1 MNTPIK
7 SDSKLESKVKSR
19 GIKFVKPV
27 LSYDEIVST
36 FHTLCQSTR
45 FVSGIVG
52 KNIKKID
59 FPFVSLNS
67 NSKKIKIK
75 PNNDIEVSYYKW
87 ENNFCKSYLF
97 YTDNLTLLDIS
108 EQLKKCILEV
118 DNHLYAQTLLQDCSF
133 YTPQF
138 YRFYINIKPTNESF
152 IIKFILMMEYI
163 DIENDTI
170 DFDEKNTTHLQQ
182 LKEIN
187 ECLKKHL
194 LTHNDLASR
203 NIKILKST
211 EKILI
216 YDWGESFISNY
227 GINVLENMNRKELS

>member
-7 SDSKLESKVKSR
+7 IDSKLKSR

-36 FHTLCQSTR
+36 FNTLCQSTR

-52 KNIKKID
+52 RNIKKIE
-59 FPFVSLNS
+59 FPSISLNS

-138 YRFYINIKPTNESF
+138 YRFYINIKPMNGSF

-163 DIENDTI
+163 DIENNTI
-170 DFDEKNTTHLQQ
+170 VFDETNTTHLQQ
-182 LKEIN
+182 LKKIN
-187 ECLKKHL
+187 ECLKKHS
-194 LTHNDLASR
+194 LTHNDLAPR
-203 NIKILKST
+203 NIRIMKTT

-227 GINVLENMNRKELS
+227 GIDVLENMNRKELS

>member
-7 SDSKLESKVKSR
+7 IDSKLKSR

-36 FHTLCQSTR
+36 FNTLCQSTR

-52 KNIKKID
+52 RNIKKIE
-59 FPFVSLNS
+59 FPSISLNS

-118 DNHLYAQTLLQDCSF
+118 DNHLYAQTRYHSK
-133 YTPQF
+133 
-138 YRFYINIKPTNESF
+138 R
-152 IIKFILMMEYI
+152 
-163 DIENDTI
+163 
-170 DFDEKNTTHLQQ
+170 
-182 LKEIN
+182 
-187 ECLKKHL
+187 
-194 LTHNDLASR
+194 
-203 NIKILKST
+203 
-211 EKILI
+211 
-216 YDWGESFISNY
+216 
-227 GINVLENMNRKELS
+227 

>member
-52 KNIKKID
+52 KNIKKIE

-97 YTDNLTLLDIS
+97 YTDNLTFL
-108 EQLKKCILEV
+108 
-118 DNHLYAQTLLQDCSF
+118 
-133 YTPQF
+133 
-138 YRFYINIKPTNESF
+138 
-152 IIKFILMMEYI
+152 
-163 DIENDTI
+163 
-170 DFDEKNTTHLQQ
+170 
-182 LKEIN
+182 
-187 ECLKKHL
+187 
-194 LTHNDLASR
+194 
-203 NIKILKST
+203 ST
-211 EKILI
+211 FFRQHFL
-216 YDWGESFISNY
+216 
-227 GINVLENMNRKELS
+227 